1 MKHLSVETGY
11 VARAAIM
18 TTSESHTTTDNAWY
32 SISQLSGTLPPGT
45 YGFAINLFLT
55 QSVTATRTWRIGVG
69 FSGTSSSICYF
80 NKFTTVNAATPYKDI
95 VSYAWDQ
102 TTTLG
107 TYASTTLRGA
117 CNIEG
122 RFTATTSGI
131 LAPKIAKD
139 TVAIYNINALAGSNI
154 CVWTVS

>member
-1 MKHLSVETGY
+1 MKQLAVETGY
-11 VARAAIM
+11 IVRAAIM
-18 TTSESHTTTDNAWY
+18 TTAESHTTTDNVWLPL
-32 SISQLSGTLPPGT
+32 SQLSISLPPGT
-45 YGFAINLFLT
+45 YGFAINLYLT
-55 QSVTATRTWRIGVG
+55 QNVTATRTWRIGVG

-80 NKFTTVNAATPYKDI
+80 NKFTTINAATPYKDS

-102 TTTLG
+102 ITTLG

-122 RFTATTSGI
+122 RFTATASGI

-139 TVAIYNINALAGSNI
+139 TVAIYNISAIAGSNI
-154 CVWTVS
+154 CVWTVA